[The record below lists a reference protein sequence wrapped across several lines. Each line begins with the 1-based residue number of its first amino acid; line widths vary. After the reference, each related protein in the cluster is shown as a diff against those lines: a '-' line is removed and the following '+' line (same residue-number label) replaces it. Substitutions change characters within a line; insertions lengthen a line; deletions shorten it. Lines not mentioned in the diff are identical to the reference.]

1 MSQKL
6 LVIDLAAGL
15 VKSVSQTKYRISQ
28 QKQPVFP
35 HTVHNAQELNNKTWR
50 MECSLWVECEVS

>member
-15 VKSVSQTKYRISQ
+15 VKSVSQRKYRISQ

-35 HTVHNAQELNNKTWR
+35 HTVHNAQEINNKNLEDGMQSIGR
-50 MECSLWVECEVS
+50 M